1 MVIWHNSNDMEKA
14 SDSVR
19 EIMVVAKMRELCEAD
34 VHNINMVYQ
43 ILQVVTYV
51 AYRSMK

>member
-19 EIMVVAKMRELCEAD
+19 EIMIVAKMRELCEAD
-34 VHNINMVYQ
+34 VTSTWYIKYF
-43 ILQVVTYV
+43 
-51 AYRSMK
+51 K

>member
-19 EIMVVAKMRELCEAD
+19 EIMVVAKMREVCEAD
-34 VHNINMVYQ
+34 VTSTWYVYQ
-43 ILQVVTYV
+43 IDVVT
-51 AYRSMK
+51 ST

>member
-19 EIMVVAKMRELCEAD
+19 EIMVVAEMREVCEAD
-34 VHNINMVYQ
+34 VTSTWYIYLYQ
-43 ILQVVTYV
+43 IVT
-51 AYRSMK
+51 

>member
-14 SDSVR
+14 LDSVR

-34 VHNINMVYQ
+34 V
-43 ILQVVTYV
+43 TST
-51 AYRSMK
+51 SMMGTH